1 MNVFLHG
8 HEAYKKTYTRYKS
21 SAFYAFFVWWGNAL
35 LSMLPEKYSQ
45 KFKTKNQCL
54 IIRFHEE
61 EIMLFYKD
69 RNTQHYIESIAADKE
84 VVSHYDWNHLR
95 IKYKLKNSTTTLV
108 LEPDQL
114 LHYRL
119 QLPKQTEK
127 NLDSFFRY
135 EIDRLTPF
143 TADDV
148 YYDYTLLPS
157 NKNEGKISVDLFL
170 IKQETVDNSVD
181 YFASSELRLDSVDA
195 AKSVLTDNANNRIE
209 TLSVNF
215 LPMEKRGE
223 SPQRF
228 LWINVAATILA
239 ICLVVF
245 PQQYSLKSKQ
255 EQIKEK
261 QLHLASQ
268 QPSISNIIALKEQL
282 ASIKESVNFVMKKK
296 LNSPS
301 PSKILDKITQI
312 LPDHSYVKD
321 LTINKDSLI
330 ISGLSHSASNLI
342 PLLDKATWFDEVSLR
357 EPITI
362 DRESQKERYSIK
374 MKTRLKLL
382 NNSEELAP
390 ILSSNS
396 HDSINENSSL
406 STNEEDVESLDN
418 TVGDI

>member
-8 HEAYKKTYTRYKS
+8 HEAYKKTYTHYKN

-45 KFKTKNQCL
+45 KLKTKNQRL

-61 EIMLFYKD
+61 KIKLFYKD
-69 RNTQHYIESIAADKE
+69 KNTQHYIESIAADKE

-95 IKYKLKNSTTTLV
+95 VKYKLKNHTTTLV

-143 TADDV
+143 SADDV

-170 IKQETVDNSVD
+170 IKQETVDNSVS
-181 YFASSELRLDSVDA
+181 YFASSELTLDGVDA
-195 AKSVLTDNANNRIE
+195 AKSVLADDSNNRIE

-215 LPMEKRGE
+215 LPMEKRGG

-228 LWINVAATILA
+228 LWMNLAATILA

-255 EQIKEK
+255 EQIQQK
-261 QLHLASQ
+261 QRYLASQ

-301 PSKILDKITQI
+301 PSKILAEITQI

-321 LTINKDSLI
+321 LTINKDNLN

-342 PLLDKATWFDEVSLR
+342 PLLDKAAWLDEVSLR

-362 DRESQKERYSIK
+362 DRETQKERFSIK
-374 MKTRLKLL
+374 MKTRLNLL

-390 ILSSNS
+390 ILSSNP
-396 HDSINENSSL
+396 
-406 STNEEDVESLDN
+406 
-418 TVGDI
+418 